1 VLADN
6 GRLRNLERIAKRYVE
21 LSMAYKGEVKVTVTS
36 VIVSSH
42 LFFIFAYLQM
52 KFNVCHNLQMKF
64 NVCHNLQVA
73 LLRFGN
79 NYLNEVEFMENDD

>member
-21 LSMAYKGEVKVTVTS
+21 LSMAYKGEIKVTVTS

-42 LFFIFAYLQM
+42 FFFIFAYLQM
-52 KFNVCHNLQMKF
+52 NLNVYHNLR
-64 NVCHNLQVA
+64 VT
-73 LLRFGN
+73 LLELGN
-79 NYLNEVEFMENDD
+79 NYLNKDEFMENDD